1 MSPEHDVLIKPC
13 IIIHTHRY
21 SDTTVDFKIPYYL
34 ILHDM
39 PANFMHF
46 FHMKITTVPRKKH
59 KVIPSLANNN
69 IMKTHIKVQR
79 LTTSVLQLYFMLGV
93 LQFVF
98 TYQYE

>member
-21 SDTTVDFKIPYYL
+21 TTVDFKIPYYL

-46 FHMKITTVPRKKH
+46 FHMKITTVLRKNH

-69 IMKTHIKVQR
+69 IMKTYKKVQS
-79 LTTSVLQLYFMLGV
+79 LTTSVLQLYIMLGV
-93 LQFVF
+93 KQFVF